1 MPTKTYTHR
10 VVISRPDEIYRDD
23 QDESCEPLGVYVLF
37 ESEAQARDY
46 ALQFIAERLTYGFTP
61 SIVFEREHLLTR
73 RYGPGDGDTVSL
85 RVWYEPLQTALIV
98 PSTTVEEVRQWF
110 RSLHPELA

>member
-46 ALQFIAERLTYGFTP
+46 ALQFIAERLIPF
-61 SIVFEREHLLTR
+61 SR
-73 RYGPGDGDTVSL
+73 RCVAY
-85 RVWYEPLQTALIV
+85 AC
-98 PSTTVEEVRQWF
+98 
-110 RSLHPELA
+110 RSE